1 VYLPHEQERLPYD
14 AQLPDEPRHLSIA
27 MTGPR
32 QDENWQGASRA
43 PMDFWD
49 IKGVVQVLIERLR
62 LNELRYEPSDH
73 PTYHTGRA
81 ARLIV
86 GEKEI
91 GVFGELHP
99 LVRQAFDLPQQ
110 PVCAAEFD
118 LDALLDMSLGAYAY
132 QAVSRFPAVRED
144 IAVVVDE
151 AITAA
156 QVEATIWNAGG
167 KLLRDVRLFDLYR
180 GEQVGA
186 GRKSLAYRLVYQADD
201 RTLTDDD
208 AAKIRAKIIKALER
222 ELSATLRT

>member
-1 VYLPHEQERLPYD
+1 
-14 AQLPDEPRHLSIA
+14 
-27 MTGPR
+27 
-32 QDENWQGASRA
+32 
-43 PMDFWD
+43 MDFWN
-49 IKGVVQVLIERLR
+49 IKGVVEVLVERLH
-62 LNELRYEPSDH
+62 LKEVRYESSDH

-81 ARLIV
+81 AGLFV

-118 LDALLDMSLGAYAY
+118 LDALLDVSLAAQAY
-132 QAVSRFPAVRED
+132 QAVSRYPAVRED

-151 AITAA
+151 AISAA
-156 QVEATIWNAGG
+156 QVEAVIWSAGG
-167 KLLRDVRLFDLYR
+167 TLRVLRDVRLFDLYR
-180 GEQVGA
+180 GEQVGS

-208 AAKIRAKIIKALER
+208 ATKIRAKIIKALER
-222 ELSATLRT
+222 ELSATLRA

>member
-1 VYLPHEQERLPYD
+1 
-14 AQLPDEPRHLSIA
+14 
-27 MTGPR
+27 M
-32 QDENWQGASRA
+32 
-43 PMDFWD
+43 
-49 IKGVVQVLIERLR
+49 
-62 LNELRYEPSDH
+62 
-73 PTYHTGRA
+73 
-81 ARLIV
+81 
-86 GEKEI
+86 
-91 GVFGELHP
+91 
-99 LVRQAFDLPQQ
+99 PQQ

-167 KLLRDVRLFDLYR
+167 PLRVLRDVRLFDLYR

-208 AAKIRAKIIKALER
+208 ATKIRAKIIKALER
-222 ELSATLRT
+222 ELSATLRA